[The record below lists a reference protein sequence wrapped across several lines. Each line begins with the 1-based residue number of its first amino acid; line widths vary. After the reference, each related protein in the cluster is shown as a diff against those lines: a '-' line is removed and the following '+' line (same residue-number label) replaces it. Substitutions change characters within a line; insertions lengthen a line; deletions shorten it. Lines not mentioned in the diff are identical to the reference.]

1 MEYLVVY
8 TSITGNTEKI
18 AMEIFETLPGKSK
31 DIQRVEEVEHDEADL
46 YFVGFWNNRGTCSSE
61 IMDFLG
67 TLHGKQIALFGTC
80 GMGQDSEYYKRTANQ
95 VAAFIPDDSIYL
107 GSFLCPGKMPPQVLE
122 KYRRMQRI
130 SDTPQMRKMIKNYE
144 EAMLHPDHEDLMNA
158 RKFVNEILQKK
169 GSYEYG
175 NTRG

>member
-1 MEYLVVY
+1 MEEPIY
-8 TSITGNTEKI
+8 KI
-18 AMEIFETLPGKSK
+18 AEEIGIEVIPFRIARETANEEIKAYVSQWEDMEV
-31 DIQRVEEVEHDEADL
+31 DIIL
-46 YFVGFWNNRGTCSSE
+46 CRGSSVSYTH
-61 IMDFLG
+61 L
-67 TLHGKQIALFGTC
+67 
-80 GMGQDSEYYKRTANQ
+80 MGQDSEYYKRTANQ

-130 SDTPQMRKMIKNYE
+130 SDTPQMRTMIKNYE

-158 RKFVNEILQKK
+158 KKFANEILQKK